1 MKHPR
6 FPTIRFLV
14 STLLTLAIVAPLASA
29 QGRMNDKDIESLM
42 NNLQKDA
49 TAFRSAFNSS
59 VGKSTI
65 RKTSQEKDAK
75 TLVKTFDKQTQ
86 SMYKQFKGKKKADAQ
101 LAAVQSSADQ
111 IDKLL
116 TSTPMGDETTTAWTK
131 VKNEVTMLSQQ
142 FNKAP

>member
-1 MKHPR
+1 MQHPR
-6 FPTIRFLV
+6 FPPIRFLL
-14 STLLTLAIVAPLASA
+14 STLLTLAIGVPLASA

-49 TAFRSAFNSS
+49 KAFRSAFNSS

-75 TLVKTFDKQTQ
+75 TLVKTFDKQTE
-86 SMYKQFKGKKKADAQ
+86 SMYKQFKSKKKADAQ
-101 LAAVQSSADQ
+101 LAAMQSSADQ

-116 TSTPMGDETTTAWTK
+116 TSTPMGDETSNAWAK